1 MKTMFYLQSF
11 ARCSALFITLAA
23 ATCNALGADPP
34 KSALKPSF
42 ALKVGNFLFRMI
54 DRTAHEAQPSAR
66 PVVQARAQVQPRFND
81 SADTDQPVVV
91 QSSYSPGTGVSKTSN
106 LQPRTPQP
114 GIAAQDP
121 AVTAT
126 ITPPVMPATQA
137 SATKPVASATVP
149 LAAYLGTGWVK
160 SPFPPYNTLDI
171 AGITSGSLAK
181 DPSTGKIFRVP

>member
-11 ARCSALFITLAA
+11 ARCSALLITLAA
-23 ATCNALGADPP
+23 ATCSALGADPP
-34 KSALKPSF
+34 KPAPKPSF

-66 PVVQARAQVQPRFND
+66 PVVQARAQVQPRFNE

-91 QSSYSPGTGVSKTSN
+91 QSSYSPGAGVSKTSN
-106 LQPRTPQP
+106 SQQRVPQP

-121 AVTAT
+121 ASINPSV
-126 ITPPVMPATQA
+126 VPASLT
-137 SATKPVASATVP
+137 SALKPVAPPPVP

-160 SPFPPYNTLDI
+160 SPFPPYNTLDV
-171 AGITSGSLAK
+171 AGISSGSLAK
-181 DPSTGKIFRVP
+181 DPSTGRIFRVP